1 MSNYSVFQKKYQNWP
16 KRLKDAIG
24 RKVAL
29 VGSMET
35 KGGERFKEGLVMTV
49 ESVHRGALDLRTAGV
64 PYGAPGS
71 WIRRVSLRDVRL
83 LPR

>member
-1 MSNYSVFQKKYQNWP
+1 MSCYSLFQKKYTNWP
-16 KRLKDAIG
+16 KRLKEALG

-29 VGSMET
+29 VESMET
-35 KGGERFKEGLVMTV
+35 KGGERFEAGLVMTI
-49 ESVHRGALDLRTAGV
+49 ESVHRGALDLRTDGV
-64 PYGAPGS
+64 PYGTHGS